1 MDITTAALQALQGSY
16 GTTSAS
22 SLGNITAGNT
32 AAGGTLDGTAM
43 FKDVLSNVMSSA
55 NNTDSVFQADVV
67 KAAAG
72 ELDNPQQLL
81 IDASKANV
89 SLQLAVG
96 VRDKAL
102 DAYNSILS
110 MQV

>member
-1 MDITTAALQALQGSY
+1 MNSTIAAVQAFQNSVGTA
-16 GTTSAS
+16 
-22 SLGNITAGNT
+22 TAGPAAGGNT
-32 AAGGTLDGTAM
+32 ADGTAM
-43 FKDVLSNVMSSA
+43 FKDVLSNVVNSA
-55 NNTDSVFQADVV
+55 NSADSVFQADVV

-81 IDASKANV
+81 IDASKADV
-89 SLQLAVG
+89 SLQLAIG

-102 DAYNSILS
+102 DAYNSILN